1 MTTPAF
7 LDWRHAQIGDPAPC
21 VRCRRPALLRN
32 PDTGR
37 PEHKVCAEAAL
48 SRTQKAETETT

>member
-1 MTTPAF
+1 MSDDQNPGRVHGRL
-7 LDWRHAQIGDPAPC
+7 LDWRHASVGDPAPC
-21 VRCRRPALLRN
+21 VRCRRPALMRN

-48 SRTQKAETETT
+48 APN